1 MRWGVTSRS
10 RPNIK
15 ASIWPDISPFLREM
29 MTPIAKKEV
38 RTTAA
43 AASCARCRI
52 AQVNAAATNIA
63 QIPPPA
69 GIQSIPPKTAP
80 TTIPGKIE
88 WTEASAPNCQLR
100 RLTRVP
106 TAPAAIPKSTRKS
119 RGRRKK
125 GESHRGG
132 ALTIALNIVNPAESF
147 IDDLWTENLGGWPIG
162 NLAPRHNQAL
172 IAHFGCD
179 PIVMG

>member
-1 MRWGVTSRS
+1 MRWGVTSRR

-15 ASIWPDISPFLREM
+15 ASICPDISPFFSEM
-29 MTPIAKKEV
+29 MTPSAKKEV

-100 RLTRVP
+100 RLTKVP
-106 TAPAAIPKSTRKS
+106 TAPAAIPKRTRKS

-132 ALTIALNIVNPAESF
+132 ALAIALNTVNPTESF
-147 IDDLWTENLGGWPIG
+147 IDDFRAENLRGRPVG
-162 NLAPRHNQAL
+162 NLASSHDQAL
-172 IAHFGCD
+172 IADFGCD